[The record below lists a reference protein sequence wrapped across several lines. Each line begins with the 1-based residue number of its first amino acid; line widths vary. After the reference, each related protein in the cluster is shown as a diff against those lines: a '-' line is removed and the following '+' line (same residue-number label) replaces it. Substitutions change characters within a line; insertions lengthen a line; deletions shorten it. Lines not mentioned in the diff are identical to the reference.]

1 MKVTIEH
8 YIATNNPNEAQ
19 VILAKY
25 GVKAANMS
33 DLIRKMHHVMKKHG
47 ETAVTDF
54 ASINTPYRSLL
65 LSTIKPVST
74 TTTIATEKKSGACGC
89 ESSADGSE
97 ESSNACGCSGAD
109 GEETSGCDGKK
120 CSCNKT
126 SNVEGDK
133 KPETPVVETKT
144 EESKQVSKPVKE
156 KSENKMESMMPLVI
170 VGAVALV
177 AFAVIAKS

>member
-19 VILAKY
+19 TILAKY
-25 GVKAANMS
+25 GVRASNMS
-33 DLIRKMHHVMKKHG
+33 DLIRKMHRVMKTHG
-47 ETAVTDF
+47 ESAVKDF
-54 ASINTPYRSLL
+54 ASIDTPYRSLL
-65 LSTIKPVST
+65 LSTIKP
-74 TTTIATEKKSGACGC
+74 IAPIVTETKSSACGC
-89 ESSADGSE
+89 SGVDGE

-109 GEETSGCDGKK
+109 GSEETSGCDGCGGKCGGKK
-120 CSCNKT
+120 

-133 KPETPVVETKT
+133 KVEVPASKEPETKT
-144 EESKQVSKPVKE
+144 EAPKE
-156 KSENKMESMMPLVI
+156 APKSETKSESKMESMMPLVI